1 MTTMHIKGRLI
12 AGIRAAAVRD
22 ALRSTRNC
30 EVFTYTLFV
39 QECKV
44 SERKAREI
52 VKALRADNFLE
63 IAERPGWARH
73 QRVRWYRATTEGF
86 KLSNATGLQRMGRS
100 KAERMLADFLK
111 RVQEVNAHPEYIYS
125 VCTVIVSGSYARG
138 ESELGDLDIVYEL
151 KPRFKGS
158 EQSKA
163 EDNCIEAART
173 RGRSFPN
180 YVAELYWP
188 QHEVELHLKA
198 RTRGLSLHTLDD
210 FFRMKKDT
218 GFAYQVL
225 VGDAAAIAAKL
236 EATVSQSGA

>member
-1 MTTMHIKGRLI
+1 
-12 AGIRAAAVRD
+12 
-22 ALRSTRNC
+22 
-30 EVFTYTLFV
+30 
-39 QECKV
+39 
-44 SERKAREI
+44 
-52 VKALRADNFLE
+52 
-63 IAERPGWARH
+63 
-73 QRVRWYRATTEGF
+73 
-86 KLSNATGLQRMGRS
+86 MGRS

-163 EDNCIEAART
+163 EDNCIEAARK

-188 QHEVELHLKA
+188 QHEVGLHLKA

-210 FFRMKKDT
+210 FFRIKKYT